1 MAGWWDDLT
10 TELGAFTSNP
20 DRMSATLGTMGAAIS
35 PEGSWQQGLG
45 NAAAKMGRSNI
56 KAKAAQSSA
65 EARRQQINDLIRAL
79 AGEGSGAFSDKSVAG
94 PTKMTI
100 SDKGV
105 NLDITPDSGSGP
117 LADSNA
123 SPGAGGGASV
133 EPRTGLDLT
142 NIIPF

>member
-1 MAGWWDDLT
+1 MAGWWD
-10 TELGAFTSNP
+10 ELVTGLGEFTSNP

-45 NAAAKMGRSNI
+45 NAASKMGRSNI

-65 EARRQQINDLIRAL
+65 EARRQQINDLIKAL
-79 AGEGSGAFSDKSVAG
+79 AGEGSGAFSDGKVEG
-94 PTKMTI
+94 PTSLKVDGNKAVLETNI
-100 SDKGV
+100 G
-105 NLDITPDSGSGP
+105 GSGP
-117 LADSNA
+117 VANDT